1 MKRELAKKSLLLV
14 LLLSL
19 IGCFFAA
26 CGEKADNEIKL
37 SAWLDRYDEKTI
49 TLENGNA
56 SDYEWQS
63 ADETIVTVENLKLV
77 AKSEGQTTV
86 TGTKTGEKVI
96 IDVTVNDSGAVPRAS
111 LDEVVA
117 YAGAQTTVTP
127 KLTYN
132 GAAVEAN
139 VEYTYKIKDESVAT
153 VSGNVVTGVSVG
165 NTEITA
171 RGTYKGVELSAKA
184 TLVVKPYNFIEISEN
199 DKDITLYNAKNS
211 PLSYRE
217 ISVTV
222 VKKGE
227 EIKNPELEIVPET
240 QGIVAYY
247 EGKIVAVGEGTT
259 KVFVNCG
266 DLTDELTVTVLPN
279 YIEETFNN
287 TVSAAFGTTY
297 EAYTGEVGGRT
308 EGLFRYVTTNTNIE
322 GQNYWQQRIVNT
334 QSSQKC
340 IDLYKDKG
348 YRYFAFDMYVTKPAN
363 MLAPIGGTTDAVYI
377 YGDRYFDV
385 DGIKMIADGRITNKL
400 EANKWITVVYDMR
413 QRVLIDPA
421 ANADFYLA
429 LHESELTTYL
439 SNIRYYLDDAFI
451 PEEGAVSYEKKDGYV
466 QASNGEFALYRGADE
481 SRMTVEKSEVAGVK
495 NAVKLTGN
503 DSEFE
508 QNALVIASSTGRD
521 RSDSLVNLQEKG
533 KYLTFDLYVKKAD
546 SIRLSIDYGKTVQ
559 NVLLNKTDFERVSW
573 LSLISGDKQLHVL
586 KPQTWITVSVEYTK
600 MLGALNV
607 VSNDPVAILIG
618 TVKAGDEILVNNA
631 RYYETDA
638 HIPAEFADKA
648 PAYITA
654 SKNSVI
660 TTSGEI
666 DLSFVIENGEA
677 GQVPVIVSD
686 SEAVVVGENG
696 KLTAA
701 KTGFANVTATF
712 GDLEAVTVPV
722 RVIPSNE
729 YKLNNTPYIEYPDN
743 GSSFVATYVA
753 TFAPDSPEYQ
763 TATALK
769 VKFKFNE
776 NVNFLH
782 VLTAPNWGL
791 QSDGVEIGDGVY
803 QGFKSWNNQEV
814 ATNGFG
820 AAKLT
825 VLNENGE
832 VLGALNQE
840 GIKWET
846 DVTYTLIIN
855 LASNEKV
862 YFFTSD
868 NIKAIEEY
876 WWGNGGLYYKADILN
891 VVNFTEFTALYETAP
906 APQIVADKTEVVTF
920 SGKTET
926 VNAFVAF
933 ARDKQIS
940 WTSEN
945 ENVVTVNG
953 GVITAKGLGKTNVVL
968 SADGAESVKIPV
980 SVVEGK
986 DITPSYKENAE
997 GYPQG
1002 MYMDLSAYDGFDGI
1016 TFNMTFAD
1024 ENSYLTIIDGVPFV
1038 PWGYASTDRS
1048 SIIGP
1053 NTFKSIFRPDIEG
1066 FNYTISTD
1074 VLKIKDEN
1082 GAYIDYTHGYTF
1094 KKDVKYAVEYQL
1106 PSNCGRRLTFWVAN
1120 NDTHANYW
1128 GVGEYYS
1135 NPLEH
1140 VAITDVKGLWTSAPV
1155 FSAEISESTKAV
1167 SVGDEFTLT
1176 VAVKNAFGLTGAW
1189 STDNNEV
1196 VSVTDSGVVTAKKL
1210 GVANVIYKIGG
1221 VELKCEVKVCD
1232 VKDITPSWGRY
1243 HQDYP
1248 QGAILDLSAYSGYNG
1263 ITFDMSFAEDGTFLT
1278 VTQGKVIGW
1287 ATGGIA
1293 DYASVI
1299 GPATFKGVW
1308 AQTKMSDCIPVNV
1321 FRIKDENGAYI
1332 DYTQGYSFKAGVTYK
1347 VEYELTDEKHLS
1359 FWTAN
1364 NAEHGIFWGINGYY
1378 TNALEHVTVS
1388 NVKGLWTG
1396 EPQIKVSLNVTE
1408 KGVTIGDE
1416 FTLTA
1421 AVVNA
1426 FGQSGVWATDN
1437 GEVASVTS
1445 DGLVKALSVGTANV
1459 SYTVGG
1465 VKAVCIVKVGG
1476 YKDLTASLKVANAS
1490 YPQAMYLDLSEY
1502 DGYTAIK
1509 FSLTF
1514 ADENSYLTIVD
1525 EHSFGNG
1532 GHFTADDYSSII
1544 GPNTF
1549 KSVFSPKS
1557 DFNHTISTDIYKIK
1571 DENGEYIDYTHGYTF
1586 KKDVKYTVEYQISSD
1601 SGRHLTF
1608 WVADNDT
1615 HDDYWGPS
1623 KYYSN
1628 PLEHISIT
1636 DLKGLF

>member
-26 CGEKADNEIKL
+26 CGERADNEIKL

-127 KLTYN
+127 KLIYN

-199 DKDITLYNAKNS
+199 DKEITLYNAKNS

-227 EIKNPELEIVPET
+227 EIKKPELEIVSEK
-240 QGIVAYY
+240 QGIVAYN
-247 EGKIVAVGEGTT
+247 EGKIVAIGEGTT

-363 MLAPIGGTTDAVYI
+363 MLAPIGGSTDAAYI

-481 SRMTVEKSEVAGVK
+481 SRMIVEKSEVAGVK

-559 NVLLNKTDFERVSW
+559 NVILNKTDFERVSW

-586 KPQTWITVSVEYTK
+586 KPQTWITVSVEYAK

-648 PAYITA
+648 PAYIAA

-712 GDLEAVTVPV
+712 GDLETVTVPV

-906 APQIVADKTEVVTF
+906 ASQIVADRTEVVTF
-920 SGKTET
+920 NGKTET

-940 WTSEN
+940 WASEN
-945 ENVVTVNG
+945 ENVATVNG

-997 GYPQG
+997 GYSQG

-1053 NTFKSIFRPDIEG
+1053 NTFKSIFRPDIQG

-1094 KKDVKYAVEYQL
+1094 QKGVKYAVEYQL

-1128 GVGEYYS
+1128 GVGDYYS

-1210 GVANVIYKIGG
+1210 GVANVIYEIGG

-1263 ITFDMSFAEDGTFLT
+1263 ITFDMSFAEDGTYLT

-1308 AQTKMSDCIPVNV
+1308 AQTKMSDCIPVNL

-1332 DYTQGYSFKAGVTYK
+1332 DYSQGYSFKAGVTYK

-1378 TNALEHVTVS
+1378 TNALEHVTLS

-1408 KGVTIGDE
+1408 KGVTVGDE

-1445 DGLVKALSVGTANV
+1445 DGFVEALSVGTANV

-1476 YKDLTASLKVANAS
+1476 YKAVTATWTPFHAEVVS
-1490 YPQAMYLDLSEY
+1490 
-1502 DGYTAIK
+1502 GR
-1509 FSLTF
+1509 
-1514 ADENSYLTIVD
+1514 YLTIT
-1525 EHSFGNG
+1525 ES
-1532 GHFTADDYSSII
+1532 DYSALRFRMTIKNANSGNLYLTFTDGTGTGWATDGIPDAASII
-1544 GPNTF
+1544 GPGTYKRVWGNAEY
-1549 KSVFSPKS
+1549 PY
-1557 DFNHTISTDIYKIK
+1557 ISQDVLKIK
-1571 DENGEYIDYTHGYTF
+1571 DENGNYIDYSSGYSFEQGKT
-1586 KKDVKYTVEYQISSD
+1586 YTVEYVISAPRHIGFWAASTSVHGIYWAGGSFSEYFTNPFEYVEFSD
-1601 SGRHLTF
+1601 
-1608 WVADNDT
+1608 
-1615 HDDYWGPS
+1615 Y
-1623 KYYSN
+1623 
-1628 PLEHISIT
+1628 E
-1636 DLKGLF
+1636 GLF